1 MRLLTMTEFCVLFLS
16 LFTSFFLHEKGE
28 GEEEG
33 RKLRSAESYRA
44 TS

>member
-33 RKLRSAESYRA
+33 EGRKEAQIS
-44 TS
+44 